1 MALVGIIFIG
11 VKPLSGTGGR
21 WMENRM
27 FLGRSKIREICYVP
41 GKTLRDFGCGGNM
54 MRHT

>member
-27 FLGRSKIREICYVP
+27 FLGRSERSVMFL
-41 GKTLRDFGCGGNM
+41 GKLCAILAVVGI
-54 MRHT
+54 